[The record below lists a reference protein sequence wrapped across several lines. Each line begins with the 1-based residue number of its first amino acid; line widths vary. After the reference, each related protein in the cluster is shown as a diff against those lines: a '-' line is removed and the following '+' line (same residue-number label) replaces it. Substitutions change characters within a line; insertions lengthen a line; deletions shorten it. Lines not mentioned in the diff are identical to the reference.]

1 MKIIQ
6 INTVPYGSTG
16 TIMMNIHKELLNRG
30 HESYVVWG
38 RGRNSNN
45 NNEFYLDD
53 KIGVYYHVLYS
64 RLTGKHG
71 FASKKST
78 KKLISWID
86 KINPDIIHLHNIHG
100 YYINVELLFNYI
112 KEKNIRVVWTLHDCW
127 AFTGHCTHYIYA
139 DCQKW
144 KNRCS
149 KCPLSNSYPKSFF
162 DSSGECFNRKKDLFT
177 SVNNLTF
184 VTPSLWLQKQLQQS
198 FFKEYKSYV
207 INNGINVD
215 KFKLKENNEFKRKYD
230 LNDKIVLLGIASPWI
245 EKKGLKDFL
254 LLNDMIDKKIYKIVL
269 VGLSEKQVKKLP
281 DDIIKIKRT
290 TNVDELIDI
299 YNDVD
304 YLINP
309 TYEDNYPTINVEAIS
324 CGTPVIT
331 YDTGGSP
338 EILKNNNYG
347 IIVKKKKN
355 YFCDDN
361 VIELYNTIINAKINK
376 KNMTMISKGLIDINV
391 MINNY
396 FDLYDEMVGEKL

>member
-1 MKIIQ
+1 ML
-6 INTVPYGSTG
+6 
-16 TIMMNIHKELLNRG
+16 H
-30 HESYVVWG
+30 
-38 RGRNSNN
+38 
-45 NNEFYLDD
+45 
-53 KIGVYYHVLYS
+53 
-64 RLTGKHG
+64 HG
-71 FASKKST
+71 
-78 KKLISWID
+78 
-86 KINPDIIHLHNIHG
+86 
-100 YYINVELLFNYI
+100 
-112 KEKNIRVVWTLHDCW
+112 
-127 AFTGHCTHYIYA
+127 
-139 DCQKW
+139 
-144 KNRCS
+144 
-149 KCPLSNSYPKSFF
+149 
-162 DSSGECFNRKKDLFT
+162 
-177 SVNNLTF
+177 
-184 VTPSLWLQKQLQQS
+184 
-198 FFKEYKSYV
+198 
-207 INNGINVD
+207 
-215 KFKLKENNEFKRKYD
+215 LK
-230 LNDKIVLLGIASPWI
+230 
-245 EKKGLKDFL
+245 KKGLKDFL
-254 LLNDMIDKKIYKIVL
+254 LLNDMIDKNIYKIVL

-376 KNMTMISKGLIDINV
+376 KNMTMISKDLIDINV